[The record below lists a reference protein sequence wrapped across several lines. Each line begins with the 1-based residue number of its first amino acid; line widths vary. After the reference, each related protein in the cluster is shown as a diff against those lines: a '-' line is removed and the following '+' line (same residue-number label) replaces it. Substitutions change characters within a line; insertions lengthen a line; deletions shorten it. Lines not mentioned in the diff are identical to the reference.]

1 MTWTRDKDYLFRA
14 FSLGRFSCCPRSLE
28 HPWMSSHPRSRASLR
43 AGWTALLDPSWT
55 VHSVW
60 GTATAY
66 DLENL
71 LLSMQGSSDRLY
83 ERFLRPVE

>member
-1 MTWTRDKDYLFRA
+1 
-14 FSLGRFSCCPRSLE
+14 
-28 HPWMSSHPRSRASLR
+28 MSSRPRSRASLH